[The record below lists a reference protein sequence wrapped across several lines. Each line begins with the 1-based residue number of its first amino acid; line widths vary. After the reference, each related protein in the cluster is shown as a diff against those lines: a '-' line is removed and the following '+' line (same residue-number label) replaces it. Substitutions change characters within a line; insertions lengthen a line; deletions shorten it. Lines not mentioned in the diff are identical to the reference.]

1 MSSKFPYRDLGRHQ
15 SKTKLSTITVHNMT
29 PLTGVRASN
38 KQLTAATVPQVAVFV
53 GATAG
58 IGKAA
63 LTELISTGFPVKA
76 YIIGRDE
83 AAFEPALSE
92 LRASY
97 SSATLVFL
105 QGELSL
111 LAEAKRLTNII
122 LRREGYIDLLFLSA
136 GFLPF
141 LGRQGTSEPTKI
153 TISLLVH
160 VQLKQLIHPT
170 KIVWLLITF
179 TPIAESTEGVELSTA
194 VAYYSRQIFIRRLLP
209 LLRAKAK
216 TTQSQQDASFR
227 PRIVNVLAAGAETS
241 TENLFLDD
249 LQLKQDG
256 HFSVPSYAGHVAT
269 MTSVSLRRLSEEAEN
284 KNIVVIHHHP
294 GLVYT
299 EIFKKSW
306 GDQWDSS
313 REHAR
318 PPAPDDIERSTPA
331 EAGERALYLMTS
343 AKYGG
348 VGVPMGEGEAAGLTV
363 RGTRDGS
370 LLCVGDKLETL
381 SSVSRILDSLED
393 SGAAETIWSY
403 TDKVIGGYL

>member
-1 MSSKFPYRDLGRHQ
+1 M
-15 SKTKLSTITVHNMT
+15 
-29 PLTGVRASN
+29 
-38 KQLTAATVPQVAVFV
+38 
-53 GATAG
+53 
-58 IGKAA
+58 
-63 LTELISTGFPVKA
+63 
-76 YIIGRDE
+76 
-83 AAFEPALSE
+83 
-92 LRASY
+92 
-97 SSATLVFL
+97 
-105 QGELSL
+105 
-111 LAEAKRLTNII
+111 
-122 LRREGYIDLLFLSA
+122 
-136 GFLPF
+136 
-141 LGRQGTSEPTKI
+141 
-153 TISLLVH
+153 
-160 VQLKQLIHPT
+160 
-170 KIVWLLITF
+170 
-179 TPIAESTEGVELSTA
+179 
-194 VAYYSRQIFIRRLLP
+194 
-209 LLRAKAK
+209 
-216 TTQSQQDASFR
+216 
-227 PRIVNVLAAGAETS
+227 NVLAAGAETS

-313 REHAR
+313 REHAG

-331 EAGERALYLMTS
+331 QAGERALYLMTS